1 MCRGSINEPFEYQ
14 PVGLSRLLLPAS
26 SDCPLQCDELPPIAW
41 NIAPENCVLPSIP
54 YSSSTK
60 SCPAALKTSKRSARR
75 TSDFERRSVCIRRQP
90 VRHCYRSSS
99 ATRRWHEPTSCNPTS
114 CVCPVSKPPPLPP
127 RPELLRDRRCQLM
140 MANKR
145 VGAGTTAGPVMCGS
159 DGNRMMDSQ
168 PAASSSN
175 REQATRGGFFFLFLK
190 KKKEPRQLLVACCWF
205 SARTWQQAFQS
216 LTTLKIKPRPPRIN
230 F

>member
-14 PVGLSRLLLPAS
+14 PVGFSRLLLLAS

-114 CVCPVSKPPPLPP
+114 CVSVLSANPPHPPL

-175 REQATRGGFFFLFLK
+175 REQATRGGFFFFVLK
-190 KKKEPRQLLVACCWF
+190 KKKGTKTTAGCMLLVF
-205 SARTWQQAFQS
+205 SS
-216 LTTLKIKPRPPRIN
+216 HLTTGLPK
-230 F
+230 FHYT